1 MHTLTA
7 IQAQAQAGRPLSQG
21 QPSLQREFKGTVR
34 NPCGKNKNQTLSTR
48 AHTLNWNCFRED
60 VPMVGKQK
68 MLNTD

>member
-48 AHTLNWNCFRED
+48 AHTLN
-60 VPMVGKQK
+60 
-68 MLNTD
+68 